1 MKLQYYCIF
10 AIMVLFFSCKK
21 DKVIPPPDLGYDY
34 YPAKIKSYVVYDV
47 DSIVY
52 HQLGQ
57 SGGGSDTA
65 RFKFQIK
72 EVMDTLITDN
82 QNRPTVKI
90 IRYKKKYN
98 AAVPYSAMTWTLQ
111 DVWVANKTAT
121 DVEVVE
127 ENIRYTK
134 LAFPASLSA
143 SWNSTAH
150 ADTVEVDY
158 QYTAFDAAATL
169 NGNSFSKTLT
179 ATLKTPNS
187 SAISFQNY
195 YEQYAR
201 GVGLICKH
209 IEDYQY
215 SQAGG
220 FAHPGVIASG
230 VYYVMTVNSYG
241 TE

>member
-1 MKLQYYCIF
+1 MKLQYYSIF
-10 AIMVLFFSCKK
+10 TIMVLFFSCKK
-21 DKVIPPPDLGYDY
+21 DKIIPPPDLGYDY

-52 HQLGQ
+52 RQVQG
-57 SGGGSDTA
+57 DTLSY
-65 RFKFQIK
+65 KFQIK
-72 EVMDTLITDN
+72 ELMDTLITDN

-98 AAVPYSAMTWTLQ
+98 ATIPYSAMTWTLQ
-111 DVWVANKTAT
+111 DVWVANKTTT

-127 ENIRYTK
+127 ENLRYTK
-134 LAFPASLSA
+134 LAFPAKLNV
-143 SWNSTAH
+143 SWNSTANI
-150 ADTVEVDY
+150 DSVEVDY
-158 QYTAFDAAATL
+158 QYTAFDAPATL
-169 NGNSFSKTLT
+169 NGNSFTKTLT
-179 ATLKTPNS
+179 TTLQHPNS
-187 SAISFQNY
+187 SAISYQNY

-220 FAHPGVIASG
+220 YAHPGVIAG
-230 VYYVMTVNSYG
+230 GLYYVMTVNSYG